1 MVSFDPIFCN
11 SFATFKALKRLA
23 FKQGL
28 DKTLN
33 KEDKIF
39 AFPKSFIE
47 GTSLQ
52 ITIGFA
58 EVATIISTAGIF
70 IEAILEI
77 KVQIV

>member
-33 KEDKIF
+33 KEDNMYEIDIKENQDIVIGDFGFIKSSHACKI
-39 AFPKSFIE
+39 K
-47 GTSLQ
+47 
-52 ITIGFA
+52 
-58 EVATIISTAGIF
+58 ISSIYK
-70 IEAILEI
+70 LNI
-77 KVQIV
+77 KIREKLI